1 MSTLRLLTLEVR
13 LEHDV
18 VLSRQRARQ
27 LATAF
32 GFDTAEQTR
41 IATAVSEIARNAFD
55 YAKGGRIEFAVE
67 TNAPRAASR
76 QGASGQV
83 FIITVRDQGPG
94 LPPVGQRH
102 SPNGLGIGL
111 SGAGRLMDALDI
123 STRPGA
129 TAITMRKAFPAAAPT
144 LTAPQLQAAVDRITT
159 EPPTD
164 PLGELLRQNQELIR
178 ALEEVRG
185 REEDLARVNQ
195 ELADTN
201 TGVLALYDE
210 LESLQRISVLLSTQL
225 DLPTLLQAIV
235 DATTELTSASLGAF
249 YHRDDANGGWRLQAA
264 AGAAAGL
271 LDGLATRG
279 DDDFFGQE
287 LLAQCAAALETG
299 KPETC
304 FCDGSK
310 FIRELG
316 PRFSRGGGLAI
327 PVIPA
332 SGRLNVM
339 VFANERAEAFTERSQ
354 RIVASIASQ
363 AAIGLEKARLFA
375 EVQSASA
382 AKDRFLAMLSHELR
396 TPLNPVLMAA
406 GELHDDPALPP
417 AMRDTLRMMQRNI
430 ALEARL
436 IDDLLDFSRVT
447 NGKLQLHRTALD
459 LHTLV
464 RAVLEICAED
474 IAVGPH
480 VVTLDLQAPSA
491 AVFGDPARLQQV
503 LWNVLKNA
511 IKFTPA
517 PGRIDIYSAQ
527 ENAGTVV
534 LTVVDN
540 GVGIDQAKL
549 AGIFGAFEQGG
560 DTTTVRFGGLGLG
573 LAITKAFVELHEG
586 QIRATSAGPG
596 QGTRITIELPLHNPV
611 PSLRSSPAT
620 PAAAPTP
627 VASTGT
633 LLLIDD
639 HADTLQVMARLL
651 KHRGYTVLLAVDC
664 RSALEIAEHH
674 PFDLIISDLGL
685 PDGSGLTLLGQLRR
699 GRPVPAVALSGY
711 GMEEDLEKSRA
722 AGYDEHLTKP
732 IDFPLL
738 VRTIGKL
745 LVPVSAE

>member
-1 MSTLRLLTLEVR
+1 MT
-13 LEHDV
+13 
-18 VLSRQRARQ
+18 
-27 LATAF
+27 
-32 GFDTAEQTR
+32 
-41 IATAVSEIARNAFD
+41 
-55 YAKGGRIEFAVE
+55 
-67 TNAPRAASR
+67 
-76 QGASGQV
+76 
-83 FIITVRDQGPG
+83 
-94 LPPVGQRH
+94 
-102 SPNGLGIGL
+102 
-111 SGAGRLMDALDI
+111 
-123 STRPGA
+123 
-129 TAITMRKAFPAAAPT
+129 
-144 LTAPQLQAAVDRITT
+144 
-159 EPPTD
+159 
-164 PLGELLRQNQELIR
+164 
-178 ALEEVRG
+178 
-185 REEDLARVNQ
+185 
-195 ELADTN
+195 
-201 TGVLALYDE
+201 
-210 LESLQRISVLLSTQL
+210 
-225 DLPTLLQAIV
+225 
-235 DATTELTSASLGAF
+235 
-249 YHRDDANGGWRLQAA
+249 
-264 AGAAAGL
+264 
-271 LDGLATRG
+271 
-279 DDDFFGQE
+279 
-287 LLAQCAAALETG
+287 QCAAALETG
-299 KPETC
+299 KPEPC

-316 PRFSRGGGLAI
+316 PGFSHGTGLAI
-327 PVIPA
+327 PVVGA
-332 SGRLNVM
+332 SGTLNIM

-363 AAIGLEKARLFA
+363 AAIGLEKARLFS

-406 GELHDDPALPP
+406 GELYDDPALPP

-436 IDDLLDFSRVT
+436 IDDLLDFSRIT

-474 IAVGPH
+474 IAVRPH
-480 VVTLDLQAPSA
+480 VVTMNLQAPSA

-527 ENAGTVV
+527 VNEGTLS
-534 LTVVDN
+534 LTVADN

-560 DTTTVRFGGLGLG
+560 DTTTARFGGLGLG

-596 QGTRITIELPLHNPV
+596 QGTQITIELPLHNTV
-611 PSLRSSPAT
+611 HSLRTSTVT
-620 PAAAPTP
+620 PASAPAAVT
-627 VASTGT
+627 STGT

-651 KHRGYTVLLAVDC
+651 KHRGYAVLLAVDC

-711 GMEEDLEKSRA
+711 GMEEDLEQSRS

-745 LVPVSAE
+745 LIPVSAE